1 MRTTRFSQALFI
13 VVSLLLVGTTTVSAQ
28 SNWHVGIGTGLRSM
42 GIDGV
47 AGLNIGLPPSAPIG
61 PVLADVDL
69 SADELSDLVDTA
81 IGAGG
86 YVTNGMVMV
95 QFSFA
100 KIGMAGEPS
109 GTLPEPDG
117 RSFAAIW
124 ALDITSGELT
134 VGYTVHRQGRIAVR
148 PYGGVRFNKHELGVD
163 INVDTKSVVSAAI
176 DNSWTDVVAGVTVD
190 VGLAPKVGWS
200 TSASASFGGSNGIL
214 GIGTGVS
221 YTPWKFLTVTPNVF
235 FSAVDLE
242 NGAPG
247 DDDWYL
253 YDANESG
260 WGLSFMIHIL

>member
-1 MRTTRFSQALFI
+1 MKITRFSQALFI
-13 VVSLLLVGTTTVSAQ
+13 VASLLLVGTTPVSAQ
-28 SNWHVGIGTGLRSM
+28 SNWHLGIGTGFRSQA
-42 GIDGV
+42 IDGV
-47 AGLNIGLPPSAPIG
+47 AGLNIGPLG

-95 QFSFA
+95 KFSFA
-100 KIGMAGEPS
+100 KIGLAGEPS
-109 GTLPEPDG
+109 GTLESG
-117 RSFAAIW
+117 ESFDAIW
-124 ALDITSGELT
+124 EFDITSGEVT

-148 PYGGVRFNKHELGVD
+148 PYGGVRFLKHELDVD
-163 INVDTKSVVSAAI
+163 IDVAKTPVVSTTVL
-176 DNSWTDVVAGVTVD
+176 DYSWTDVVAGVTVD

-200 TSASASFGGSNGIL
+200 TSVSASFGGSNGIL

-221 YTPWKFLTVTPNVF
+221 YTPWKFLTLTPNVF
-235 FSAVDLE
+235 FSAVDVE

-247 DDDWYL
+247 DADWYL
-253 YDANESG
+253 YDANEFG

>member
-1 MRTTRFSQALFI
+1 MITRFSQTFLI
-13 VVSLLLVGTTTVSAQ
+13 VASLLLVGTTSVSAQ
-28 SNWHVGIGTGLRSM
+28 SNWHVGIGTGFRSQA
-42 GIDGV
+42 IDGV
-47 AGLNIGLPPSAPIG
+47 AGLNVGELG
-61 PVLADVDL
+61 PVMADVDL
-69 SADELSDLVDTA
+69 SADEVSDLIDTA

-95 QFSFA
+95 KFSFA
-100 KIGMAGEPS
+100 KIGLAGAPS
-109 GTLPEPDG
+109 GTLESGESVDG
-117 RSFAAIW
+117 MWEF
-124 ALDITSGELT
+124 DITSGEVT

-163 INVDTKSVVSAAI
+163 INVDTKSVVMAAI

-200 TSASASFGGSNGIL
+200 TSVSASFGGSNGIL

-221 YTPWKFLTVTPNVF
+221 YTPWKFLTLTPNVF
-235 FSAVDLE
+235 FSAVDVE

-247 DDDWYL
+247 DADWYL
-253 YDANESG
+253 YDANEFG